1 MPDHYPLDYLPFF
14 IAWDLNF
21 LPDDQGKHEVEA
33 LADNHA
39 MILLASHNVTSNV
52 LIKYDRDYEY
62 E

>member
-1 MPDHYPLDYLPFF
+1 MSTHYPLEYLPFLL
-14 IAWDLNF
+14 AWDMNL
-21 LPDDQGKHEVEA
+21 LPDAEGKHEVEA

-39 MILLASHNVTSNV
+39 MILLASHNVTSNI